1 MSPYP
6 TPLPLDSVK
15 PVRTQRIAALVTE
28 IAALD
33 QRIAQA
39 ATASPRAA
47 QILTDLRSKLEA
59 QLATERVAVG

>member
-6 TPLPLDSVK
+6 TPLPLDPVK
-15 PVRTQRIAALVTE
+15 PVRSQRIAALVAE

-39 ATASPRAA
+39 AASSTRAA
-47 QILTDLRSKLEA
+47 EILTGLRNRLEA
-59 QLATERVAVG
+59 QLQAERSPAG